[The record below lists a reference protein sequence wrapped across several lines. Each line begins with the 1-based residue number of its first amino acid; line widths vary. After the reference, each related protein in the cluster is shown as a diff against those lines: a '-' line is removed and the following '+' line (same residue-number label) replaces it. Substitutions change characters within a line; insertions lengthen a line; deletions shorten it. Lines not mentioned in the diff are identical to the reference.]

1 MASKLNRFRSLPILL
16 LVFWYMLIPPMGFA
30 EEANAGSQE
39 EFDEAIKNQAGIPG
53 TLIQGPSISMHPVV
67 TRIEPAITEVGKIS
81 WSIDGLGVYPN
92 STGIIQV
99 EKPAGATVKSAYMA
113 AATTGGI

>member
-1 MASKLNRFRSLPILL
+1 MVSELNRFRSISIFL
-16 LVFWYMLIPPMGFA
+16 LVLWCILVPPLGFA

-53 TLIQGPSISMHPVV
+53 TLIQRPSMSMHPVV
-67 TRIEPAITEVGKIS
+67 TRIEPSITEVGKIS

-99 EKPAGATVKSAYMA
+99 
-113 AATTGGI
+113 